1 MKRSNRKPLFH
12 LGRIVATPGAL
23 DLLGRTGTSVSALLR
38 QHQCGDRGAVCPA
51 DRKSNDLA
59 VSDGARIL
67 SSYELGAGKEKVW
80 ILTEADRCTTTALLP
95 SEY

>member
-1 MKRSNRKPLFH
+1 MKRSNRKPLFP

-23 DLLGRTGTSVSALLR
+23 DLLGRTGTSVATLLR
-38 QHQCGDRGAVCPA
+38 QHQCGDWGMVCPA

-59 VSDGARIL
+59 VSEGARIL
-67 SSYELGAGKEKVW
+67 NAYGLGTGREKIW
-80 ILTEADRCTTTALLP
+80 IVTDADRCATTALLP